1 MTGSER
7 GARRPETYARLA
19 AEAERTVAR
28 RTPPPWVR
36 WLGIAICVLMAL
48 GVVAAIAGLD
58 PW

>member
-19 AEAERTVAR
+19 AEAEPTVAR
-28 RTPPPWVR
+28 RTPPPRVR
-36 WLGIAICVLMAL
+36 WLGVAICLLLAVGVL
-48 GVVAAIAGLD
+48 AAIVGVD

>member
-19 AEAERTVAR
+19 AEAERTVAH
-28 RTPPPWVR
+28 RTPSPRVR
-36 WLGIAICVLMAL
+36 WLGIAICLLMAL
-48 GVVAAIAGLD
+48 GVIAAVAGLD